1 MKKSKK
7 IKLITLLSAVA
18 SAFGIG
24 AATKSNV
31 NNALTA
37 STVDITTL
45 SWVIRNV
52 YNTNNTTE
60 IKSIVEEDN
69 KTLFAKFRNLKTA
82 ASIAVTFNI
91 SQSQPIQIVISAD
104 TAPYTGSKTWKA
116 SYRTPEPTPT
126 PTPTPVP
133 GIVSILYSEL
143 AELKNDENL
152 PAGQQYRIA
161 DYAATVDSSL
171 TNAMSATKQYPFDI
185 IINAESENSFNEN
198 VLVQARSDASYTT
211 KANFSAWT
219 CKYSFDNDSSRFD
232 WATTNGKGVIYYLQ
246 DEFGNEAPYDFKNI
260 QFKPNDDSAYYY
272 TFDKGDGSEDYSLKG
287 DTYNVYGNVI
297 KNAKVNGGVSVLNQ
311 IVFKGEEC
319 YNNTFAN
326 DCNNNTFGSICYG
339 NTFATGCNNIKAAN
353 GYLINNTFNNDCGH
367 INLSC
372 SNSQQYTN
380 NTFGNGTVYV
390 DVTASVFMYNTVM
403 YTAGS
408 STSVKTLSTACSGK
422 LIVDGE
428 PIN

>member
-116 SYRTPEPTPT
+116 SYRTP
-126 PTPTPVP
+126 
-133 GIVSILYSEL
+133 
-143 AELKNDENL
+143 
-152 PAGQQYRIA
+152 
-161 DYAATVDSSL
+161 
-171 TNAMSATKQYPFDI
+171 
-185 IINAESENSFNEN
+185 
-198 VLVQARSDASYTT
+198 
-211 KANFSAWT
+211 
-219 CKYSFDNDSSRFD
+219 
-232 WATTNGKGVIYYLQ
+232 
-246 DEFGNEAPYDFKNI
+246 
-260 QFKPNDDSAYYY
+260 
-272 TFDKGDGSEDYSLKG
+272 
-287 DTYNVYGNVI
+287 
-297 KNAKVNGGVSVLNQ
+297 
-311 IVFKGEEC
+311 
-319 YNNTFAN
+319 
-326 DCNNNTFGSICYG
+326 
-339 NTFATGCNNIKAAN
+339 
-353 GYLINNTFNNDCGH
+353 
-367 INLSC
+367 
-372 SNSQQYTN
+372 
-380 NTFGNGTVYV
+380 
-390 DVTASVFMYNTVM
+390 
-403 YTAGS
+403 
-408 STSVKTLSTACSGK
+408 
-422 LIVDGE
+422 
-428 PIN
+428 